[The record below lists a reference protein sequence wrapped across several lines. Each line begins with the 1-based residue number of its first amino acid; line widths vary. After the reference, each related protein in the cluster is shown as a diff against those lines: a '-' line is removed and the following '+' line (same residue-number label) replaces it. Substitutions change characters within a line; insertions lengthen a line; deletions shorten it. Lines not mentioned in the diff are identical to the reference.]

1 MSTNTN
7 NQMHAATD
15 DADEVLVAFAQA
27 GPGADLAEWARRH
40 PRHARDLARVAAD
53 RCWPETD
60 AVFADAA
67 AAERLKSVALATLR
81 ACRPQMAASVVAQTA
96 PLTSLL
102 DAARARGLDMEAL
115 AARLSLTEQYIVKL
129 HRRLFAP
136 ASLPKSLVRNLAD
149 ALGSAMDDVAAYLA
163 QPPRLAA
170 GASYRADSAPAVG
183 EQEDFAA
190 TLRADAELT
199 DAQRA
204 AYLTEIESAEA

>member
-7 NQMHAATD
+7 NLIHAD

-27 GPGADLAEWARRH
+27 GPGADLAEWASRH

-53 RCWPETD
+53 RCWPESNSALAD
-60 AVFADAA
+60 DAA
-67 AAERLKSVALATLR
+67 ADRLKSVGLATLR
-81 ACRPQMAASVVAQTA
+81 ACRPQMAAAVQSQAA

-102 DAARARGLDMEAL
+102 DAAKARGLDMEAL
-115 AARLSLTEQYIVKL
+115 AARLSLTEQYVVKL

-149 ALGSAMDDVAAYLA
+149 TLGRAMDDVSAYLA

-199 DAQRA
+199 DEQRA
-204 AYLTEIESAEA
+204 AYLTETEEA